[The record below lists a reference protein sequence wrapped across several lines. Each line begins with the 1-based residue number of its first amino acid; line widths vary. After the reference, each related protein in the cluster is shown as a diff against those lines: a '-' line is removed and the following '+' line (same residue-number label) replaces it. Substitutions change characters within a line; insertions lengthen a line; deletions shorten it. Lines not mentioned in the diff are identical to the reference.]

1 MNEAHELA
9 EKIEQAAHGSH
20 GGGHHGSSV
29 GRLAGITM
37 AILGVMLA
45 LCAAL
50 VGGARTE
57 LIATMVEQSNT
68 FQKYQAQRMKHRMMI
83 AQLATLHAL
92 SPSRKDLQTFEDD
105 LGAVRARSEEDKTHV
120 KAAIEASTKA
130 LVRILEPR
138 APDEKR
144 LLEMTKG
151 YEVQTEAAEKWAE
164 SYEEAVQAHT
174 DAAEHFEW
182 GQLAAEIGIVVAS
195 VSLLLSNRKAW
206 FLSVALGATCAAILL
221 WTYFG
226 TRSHIHH
233 AEDEIKRTKAG
244 YLELREKAGG
254 DKDDEEILSEVETR
268 IGEMTGAEAPAPAA
282 AHHD

>member
-9 EKIEQAAHGSH
+9 EKIEHAAHGSH
-20 GGGHHGSSV
+20 GHGGGV

-45 LCAAL
+45 LCAAM

-57 LIATMVEQSNT
+57 LISTMVEQSNT

-83 AQLATLHAL
+83 TQLATLHAL
-92 SPSRKDLQTFEDD
+92 SPSRRDLKKFQEDLD
-105 LGAVRARSEEDKTHV
+105 AIRARSEEDKTHI
-120 KAAIEASTKA
+120 KSAIEVSTKA

-138 APDEKR
+138 AEDEKR
-144 LLEMTKG
+144 LLGMEKS
-151 YEVQTEAAEKWAE
+151 YEAQTEAAAKWAE

-195 VSLLLSNRKAW
+195 VSLLLSNKKAW
-206 FLSVALGATCAAILL
+206 FLAVGLGAACAAILL

-226 TRSHIHH
+226 TRAHIHH
-233 AEDEIKRTKAG
+233 AEEEIKRTKSA
-244 YLELREKAGG
+244 YQELRKKSGG
-254 DKDDEEILSEVETR
+254 DKDDEEIVSEVEKR
-268 IGEMTGAEAPAPAA
+268 IEEMTSA
-282 AHHD
+282 AHEPEPAHAP